1 MTKRSGQ
8 LAPGRCFVVDSWSE
22 TDVCSSTLVSIFC
35 ADSVTVL
42 TRSRAGA
49 RWTFLSAL
57 GLSAIGLSAIG
68 LSAGLASPISTGS
81 IKTGTSSFRSSATC
95 SGSETSR
102 APPLGNSALKKER
115 SCLSSSSRSPLSVR
129 NVLSSAIFRVLRLE
143 RIRQ

>member
-8 LAPGRCFVVDSWSE
+8 LAPGRCFVVDSLSE
-22 TDVCSSTLVSIFC
+22 TDTCSSTLVSIFC
-35 ADSVTVL
+35 EDSVTVL

-49 RWTFLSAL
+49 RWTFISAF
-57 GLSAIGLSAIG
+57 GLSAIR

-115 SCLSSSSRSPLSVR
+115 SCLSSSFRSPLSVR